1 MEHSGR
7 CLSLF
12 SVEAMCQPI
21 QRVPPKISTPFE
33 KDLVQLGLSTISSAT
48 MNRKQ
53 CFWLLALLAAV
64 LILNLC
70 ANEEGVA
77 PAEGELGRSHGG
89 HSMAAHSPGF
99 RVRPSQQQPFR
110 SR

>member
-21 QRVPPKISTPFE
+21 QRVPPKISTRIE

-53 CFWLLALLAAV
+53 CFWLLALLAAL
-64 LILNLC
+64 LILNSC

-77 PAEGELGRSHGG
+77 PAEGELSRSHGG
-89 HSMAAHSPGF
+89 Y
-99 RVRPSQQQPFR
+99 
-110 SR
+110 

>member
-1 MEHSGR
+1 MEER
-7 CLSLF
+7 DAVPILF
-12 SVEAMCQPI
+12 GVEAMCQPMK
-21 QRVPPKISTPFE
+21 RVPPKISTRIE

-64 LILNLC
+64 LILNSC

-77 PAEGELGRSHGG
+77 PAEGELSRSHGG
-89 HSMAAHSPGF
+89 Y
-99 RVRPSQQQPFR
+99 
-110 SR
+110 